1 MGALTS
7 IGSVAKPEEKPASTK
22 GNAMKRIVIAAL
34 VLSAMLLN
42 VQILA
47 AQQPATGVDQDIRL
61 LRKDLQS
68 ARKQIV
74 AANVPLTDTQAEK
87 FWPVYEQYT
96 AEMMKIN
103 DTRVAAIK
111 DYAASYEKL
120 TDAQA
125 HDLMQ
130 RSAATD
136 QALAKLRTK
145 YIPIFEKVLP
155 GKTVARFFQVDRR
168 IGTIMDVQLA
178 SEIPLVEP

>member
-1 MGALTS
+1 
-7 IGSVAKPEEKPASTK
+7 
-22 GNAMKRIVIAAL
+22 MKRIVAVAL
-34 VLSAMLLN
+34 VLTGMLLN
-42 VQILA
+42 VQTLL
-47 AQQPATGVDQDIRL
+47 AQQAAPGIDQDIKL

-74 AANVPLTDTQAEK
+74 AANVPLTDKQAEE

-111 DYAASYEKL
+111 DYAANYQKL

-136 QALAKLRTK
+136 QALAELRTK

-155 GKTVARFFQVDRR
+155 AKMVARFFQVDRR
-168 IGTIMDVQLA
+168 IGTIMDLQLA
-178 SEIPLVEP
+178 SDIPLVEP